1 MKLNEHAGRRINI
14 ISSIAWSFIAAI
26 LAVIFFYSHDLSES
40 FYKLV
45 LALLI
50 TIVLIN
56 IAGILSYLHKK
67 RKLDIV
73 NWAIFQSAILILA
86 LFADRFPI
94 ADRKAFW
101 LGVVAVCALYA
112 TTRLSSAWLFKK
124 FDDIEKL

>member
-1 MKLNEHAGRRINI
+1 MTNRKRMQARAVLNRVEKPGRYVGGEWNHI
-14 ISSIAWSFIAAI
+14 
-26 LAVIFFYSHDLSES
+26 DKSES